1 LFDSFR
7 LTEFTFSAALENCG
21 IKLGLSLSRLTDME
35 VKKKKITESEEQEW
49 EDPLNPENP
58 SDDRDKEQIVRQYKE
73 AKRRKDNLTEKD
85 HIDKE
90 PKTD

>member
-1 LFDSFR
+1 MASNWGY
-7 LTEFTFSAALENCG
+7 AYH
-21 IKLGLSLSRLTDME
+21 DME
-35 VKKKKITESEEQEW
+35 VIKKKITESEEQEW
-49 EDPLNPENP
+49 EDPLDPENP
-58 SDDRDKEQIVRQYKE
+58 SDERDKEQIVRQYKE

>member
-1 LFDSFR
+1 LSGFKFNGD
-7 LTEFTFSAALENCG
+7 AENRG
-21 IKLGLSLSRLTDME
+21 IKLGLYSSRLTNME
-35 VKKKKITESEEQEW
+35 VKKKKISGSEEQEW

-58 SDDRDKEQIVRQYKE
+58 SDERDKEQIVRQYKE

>member
-1 LFDSFR
+1 
-7 LTEFTFSAALENCG
+7 
-21 IKLGLSLSRLTDME
+21 ME
-35 VKKKKITESEEQEW
+35 VKKKNTAGSEEQEW

-58 SDDRDKEQIVRQYKE
+58 SDERDKEQIVRQYKE

>member
-1 LFDSFR
+1 LFDSFS
-7 LTEFTFSAALENCG
+7 LSEFTFSGAVKNYG
-21 IKLGLSLSRLTDME
+21 IKLGLCLSRLTNME

-49 EDPLNPENP
+49 EDPLDPENP
-58 SDDRDKEQIVRQYKE
+58 SDERDKEQIVRQYKE